1 MDWMLRYDTVHE
13 ACGSAEPGSG
23 SLLVF
28 AVVEVVS
35 PEAAEHFIR
44 PRTFY
49 RTGSLR
55 EGIDQWTCEEIITRL

>member
-1 MDWMLRYDTVHE
+1 MLRYDTVRE

-35 PEAAEHFIR
+35 PEAAKYFIR
-44 PRTFY
+44 LRTFY
-49 RTGSLR
+49 QTGSLQER
-55 EGIDQWTCEEIITRL
+55 IDQWTCEEIITQL